1 MSYCP
6 SWAPSVQGM
15 IWLWGVWWWSTPK
28 PLCLLIFLKVS
39 IVVFALFLVYPLH
52 IRLPFIH
59 WMWFLDGLFSM
70 YVFCYITYSLFHPQL
85 SGANR
90 MTKSKSLRLLKMG
103 VKLGLLA
110 RMPKSLVVGTLDQL
124 LGLKLLVFSPRMEH
138 DVRNDSLQLLVEYSL
153 FCFKI

>member
-1 MSYCP
+1 
-6 SWAPSVQGM
+6 
-15 IWLWGVWWWSTPK
+15 
-28 PLCLLIFLKVS
+28 
-39 IVVFALFLVYPLH
+39 
-52 IRLPFIH
+52 
-59 WMWFLDGLFSM
+59 
-70 YVFCYITYSLFHPQL
+70 
-85 SGANR
+85 